1 MLDRNPLE
9 GRLAVVTGAAR
20 GVGAGVARELARRGV
35 RLALLGRE
43 GETLERVAGA
53 LETEAHCFEVDV
65 TDDAAMER
73 VAYEIS
79 ARLGP
84 ASIVVANAGVA
95 EGGPFGTSDPVSW
108 RRVVE
113 VNLVGSAVTARA
125 FLPGLLATHGYFL
138 QIASTASF
146 GAAPMMSAYCASKA
160 GVESFAQS
168 LRAELAHRRVGVGIA
183 YLSWVSTD
191 MIRDADRYDVLR
203 ELRGHMPPRPAG
215 STRWSRS
222 PGGWCAVSSAAHPRC
237 TRRRGCGWRSP
248 YALCCRRWSPGCP
261 GGSCRAWRSGPGS
274 RPPDCWARAG
284 GPPARP
290 TGGSD
295 RGREPRSPAAGPASH
310 PAPRGPPRRPAVPR
324 RAPGPGWR
332 DR

>member
-1 MLDRNPLE
+1 MRDRNPLE

-20 GVGAGVARELARRGV
+20 GVGAGVARELAHRGV
-35 RLALLGRE
+35 RVALLGRE
-43 GETLERVAGA
+43 GQTLERVAEG

-73 VAYEIS
+73 VAGEIS

-84 ASIVVANAGVA
+84 PSIVVANAGVA
-95 EGGPFGTSDPVSW
+95 EGGPFGTSDPVTW

-138 QIASTASF
+138 QVASTASF

-160 GVESFAQS
+160 GAESLAQS

-203 ELRGHMPPRPAG
+203 ELRGHMPP
-215 STRWSRS
+215 
-222 PGGWCAVSSAAHPRC
+222 
-237 TRRRGCGWRSP
+237 
-248 YALCCRRWSPGCP
+248 
-261 GGSCRAWRSGPGS
+261 
-274 RPPDCWARAG
+274 
-284 GPPARP
+284 PARRIHP
-290 TGGSD
+290 VEQVAGWLVRGIERRSATVYAPPWLRLAQPVRPFLPPLVTWVSRRQLPRLEERARFEATGLLGTGGQAARSAD
-295 RGREPRSPAAGPASH
+295 GRE
-310 PAPRGPPRRPAVPR
+310 
-324 RAPGPGWR
+324 
-332 DR
+332 